1 MPPDFLISLLA
12 RYSQQ
17 PPSIRP
23 HVTLTFAQSTD
34 AKIAAIPGKQLILSG
49 DESMQMTHWLRSMH
63 DAILVGIGTALNDDP
78 QLNSR
83 YRSYRLCTL
92 PNSPYSASLAS
103 PFTASQCPSSDHPR
117 FSSPLTHILQTFEQ
131 FSCWVWS
138 PSMDY
143 IHSFPRPFLDIP
155 QRSLETSRSEHYRDT
170 LARWSF
176 HSRSSEITPRS

>member
-1 MPPDFLISLLA
+1 MPPDFLNSLLT

-17 PPSIRP
+17 PPSNRP

-92 PNSPYSASLAS
+92 PNSPLQRVTCLPVHRLTMSL
-103 PFTASQCPSSDHPR
+103 
-117 FSSPLTHILQTFEQ
+117 
-131 FSCWVWS
+131 V
-138 PSMDY
+138 
-143 IHSFPRPFLDIP
+143 
-155 QRSLETSRSEHYRDT
+155 
-170 LARWSF
+170 
-176 HSRSSEITPRS
+176 RSSSILISAYPHPANF